1 MMKLLLALA
10 LAPAAVSAMGK
21 ISDDPPV
28 VSPDC
33 DGNGPGWTETFEEGT
48 DYTPPTAECTSYDGW
63 RASLTGEERCISVES
78 NGAIQKCDNPTAAAQ
93 ITSLI
98 KTGTGGVTID
108 CDGIPWT
115 VGTCGAG
122 VTCFTANGPGNMCA
136 PAGPDGVLVRPCHPD
151 GLWGGGNGPTCNGPT
166 QTFVVKTD

>member
-21 ISDDPPV
+21 ISDDPPI

-33 DGNGPGWTETFEEGT
+33 EGKGPGWTETLETGVN
-48 DYTPPTAECTSYDGW
+48 YAVSSECTSYKDW
-63 RASLTGEERCISVES
+63 RAALTGEERCISVEA

-122 VTCFTANGPGNMCA
+122 VTCFTANGPGNTCA